1 MSIDA
6 LTMIVVD
13 ILGKYVVDHGATLLK
28 EAGQSA
34 AQAASQLYE
43 LVLTQLKSDPAEAR
57 NAERFE
63 QNPEGYQAPVA
74 DAIAEKLGS
83 DPNFS
88 AQLSVLIEA
97 YQKAATSTKVSHI
110 ETESGAVATQGGIA
124 AGAGGV
130 AVGGN
135 VKGDISIKNTR
146 SRYSSGGTNP

>member
-1 MSIDA
+1 MTTEA
-6 LTMIVVD
+6 LTLIVVD
-13 ILGKYVVDHGATLLK
+13 ILGKFVVDHGATLLK
-28 EAGQSA
+28 EAGQAA

-63 QNPEGYQAPVA
+63 QNPEGYQAPIA

-88 AQLSVLIEA
+88 AQLSVLIEE
-97 YQKAATSTKVSHI
+97 YKKAASSV
-110 ETESGAVATQGGIA
+110 ETARIDVGSGAVATQGGIA

-130 AVGGN
+130 AIGGN
-135 VKGDISIKNTR
+135 VKGEVSIKNTR
-146 SRYSSGGTNP
+146 NRYSSGGTGP